1 MAKLKLTNS
10 QLADSVGITQAYMS
24 QIVNGLRLP
33 NINIAQR
40 IAAALKCKI
49 DDLM

>member
-40 IAAALKCKI
+40 IATALKCKI